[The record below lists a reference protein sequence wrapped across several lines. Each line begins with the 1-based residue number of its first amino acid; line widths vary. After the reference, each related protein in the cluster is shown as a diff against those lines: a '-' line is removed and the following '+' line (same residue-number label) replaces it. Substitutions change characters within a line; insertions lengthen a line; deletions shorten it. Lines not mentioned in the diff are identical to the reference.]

1 MATTLKG
8 WRSALAAAGLAG
20 ACAACASLCLPDR
33 FRARARILPDMG
45 SAAPAARSGV
55 WAPTAPAGI
64 QGSRED
70 GPTVIFAE
78 ILRSRRVADRVLEA
92 TYAYGVRSWALG
104 PEHRRRGTLAEH
116 LGVSG
121 DPAQGAFQR
130 LLGVDRKAR
139 SGLLTVTAET
149 TSPELSLQV
158 VQGAVAALRETLA
171 DFARA
176 EARNRAAA
184 LEPRLEQARAAHG
197 EASGRFQAFLAV
209 NRNWETGS
217 SPQVHFQGA
226 QLKER
231 VDLWARVLANLTLN
245 REQALLEAGNQAPAL
260 LVLDG
265 GSLPRRK
272 CGPPRALLV
281 LGAMAAAGGGVLAVS
296 HRHRIRGL
304 FVSLEKP

>member
-1 MATTLKG
+1 MG
-8 WRSALAAAGLAG
+8 WRGAVGAAGIAG
-20 ACAACASLCLPDR
+20 ICAACATLSMPDR
-33 FRARARILPDMG
+33 FMARARILPDMG
-45 SAAPAARSGV
+45 SAAPAARTGV
-55 WAPTAPAGI
+55 WAPTAPAGV

-78 ILRSRRVADRVLEA
+78 ILRSRRVADQVLGA
-92 TYAYGVRSWALG
+92 TYEYGVRTWALG
-104 PEHRRRGTLAEH
+104 KERRRRSTLAEH
-116 LGVSG
+116 LGVAG

-130 LLGVDRKAR
+130 LLGVDRKPR

-149 TSPELSLQV
+149 VSPELSLQV
-158 VQGAVAALRETLA
+158 VQGAVEALRATLA

-184 LEPRLEQARAAHG
+184 LAPRLAQAREAHE
-197 EASGRFQAFLAV
+197 EASGRFQAFLVV

-217 SPQVHFQGA
+217 SPQLHFQGA

-265 GSLPRRK
+265 GSLPLRK

-281 LGAMAAAGGGVLAVS
+281 LGAMAAAGGGVLAAA

-304 FVSLEKP
+304 FVSMEKT

>member
-1 MATTLKG
+1 MGRDLKG
-8 WRSALAAAGLAG
+8 WKGALAAAGVAG
-20 ACAACASLCLPDR
+20 ACAACATLCMPDR
-33 FRARARILPDMG
+33 FRARARILPDLG
-45 SAAPAARSGV
+45 SVAPAARSGV
-55 WAPTAPAGI
+55 WAPTAPPGG

-78 ILRSRRVADRVLEA
+78 ILRSRRVADQVLGA
-92 TYAYGVRSWALG
+92 TYDYGVRAWPLG
-104 PEHRRRGTLAEH
+104 TELRRRGTLAEH
-116 LGVSG
+116 LGAAG
-121 DPAQGAFQR
+121 DAAHGAFQR
-130 LLGVDRKAR
+130 ILGVDRKPR

-149 TSPELSLQV
+149 VSPELSLQV
-158 VQGAVAALRETLA
+158 VRGAVEALRGTLA

-176 EARNRAAA
+176 EARSRAEA
-184 LEPRLEQARAAHG
+184 LEPRLAEARAAHA
-197 EASGRFQAFLAV
+197 EASGRFRDFLAS
-209 NRNWETGS
+209 NRNWAAGA
-217 SPQVHFQGA
+217 SPQVHFQGS

-265 GSLPRRK
+265 GSLPLRK

-281 LGAMAAAGGGVLAVS
+281 LGAMAAAGGGVLAAT

-304 FVSLEKP
+304 FVSMEQT